1 MKAIGNKKTI
11 IYAMIAVLVFFAVF
25 VLTFS
30 RRTPEKNYQQVQLV
44 AFGDSVFGE
53 VRDGTGIPD
62 QVAELLGMSFCNGAF
77 GGTQAARGDREY
89 RLDYGKDA
97 FSLVGLSK
105 SVYAEDFGV
114 QQTIRLKESSTDY
127 FEEVIDELALIDFSK
142 VEVILIQHGLNDF
155 YAGVP
160 IRNAEDPYDEYTFS
174 GALRTALKLLRKS
187 CPKAEIV
194 LVTPTYT
201 WNFREELTCEEFDA
215 GCGTM
220 EDYLAAERE
229 VAQEFGIE
237 VIDLYHNFF
246 PHKQWSDWELYTRDG
261 LHPNEAGREMI
272 AERICD
278 CLQE

>member
-1 MKAIGNKKTI
+1 MKANGSKKTI
-11 IYAMIAVLVFFAVF
+11 IYAAIAVLIFSATFA
-25 VLTFS
+25 LTFS
-30 RRTPEKNYQQVQLV
+30 GRTSGKDSQKVQLV

-62 QVAELLGMSFCNGAF
+62 RVAELLGMSFCNGAF

-105 SVYAEDFGV
+105 SVYAKDFGV

-127 FEEVIDELALIDFSK
+127 FEEVIDELARIDFAE
-142 VEVILIQHGLNDF
+142 VELILIQHGLNDF

-160 IRNAEDPYDEYTFS
+160 VESAEDPYDEYTFT
-174 GALRTALKLLRKS
+174 GALRTSLKLLRER
-187 CPKAEIV
+187 CPEAEIV

-220 EDYLAAERE
+220 EDYLAAEKK

-237 VIDLYHNFF
+237 VIDLYHDFF
-246 PHKQWSDWELYTRDG
+246 PHGQWSDWELYTRDG
-261 LHPNEAGREMI
+261 LHPNEAGRKMI
-272 AERICD
+272 AERIYD

>member
-1 MKAIGNKKTI
+1 MKASGNKKTI
-11 IYAMIAVLVFFAVF
+11 IYAVIAALVFLAVLV
-25 VLTFS
+25 LTFPG
-30 RRTPEKNYQQVQLV
+30 RTSEKNSKRVQLV

-53 VRDGTGIPD
+53 VRDATGIPN

-114 QQTIRLKESSTDY
+114 QQTIRLKESSTEY
-127 FEEVIDELALIDFSK
+127 FEEVIDELALIDFAE
-142 VEVILIQHGLNDF
+142 VELILIQHGLNDF

-160 IRNAEDPYDEYTFS
+160 IRNEKDLYDEYTFS
-174 GALRTALKLLRKS
+174 GALRTSLKLLREK

-194 LVTPTYT
+194 LITPTYT

-220 EDYLAAERE
+220 EDYLAAEKE
-229 VAQEFGIE
+229 VAQGFGVE
-237 VIDLYHNFF
+237 VIDLYHDFF
-246 PHKQWSDWELYTRDG
+246 PHEQWSDWELYTRDG
-261 LHPNEAGREMI
+261 LHPNEAGRKMI